1 MSFDGPEDQGIAES
15 DTVTAT
21 IATSCGDIVIDLNTE
36 GAPATVNSFVFLARE
51 GYYDGQ
57 VIYRITDNFVI
68 EAGDLAAN
76 ATGGP
81 GYLLPDEFPEEDF
94 VYEEGVVLMANRGS
108 RSTGSIFRIVIG
120 DDGRFLTNQFNVLGT
135 ITSGQEAIDA
145 MREIETATAPGTV
158 EESLPLETVYIE
170 TVTIDVAGS

>member
-1 MSFDGPEDQGIAES
+1 
-15 DTVTAT
+15 
-21 IATSCGDIVIDLNTE
+21 
-36 GAPATVNSFVFLARE
+36 
-51 GYYDGQ
+51 
-57 VIYRITDNFVI
+57 
-68 EAGDLAAN
+68 
-76 ATGGP
+76 
-81 GYLLPDEFPEEDF
+81 